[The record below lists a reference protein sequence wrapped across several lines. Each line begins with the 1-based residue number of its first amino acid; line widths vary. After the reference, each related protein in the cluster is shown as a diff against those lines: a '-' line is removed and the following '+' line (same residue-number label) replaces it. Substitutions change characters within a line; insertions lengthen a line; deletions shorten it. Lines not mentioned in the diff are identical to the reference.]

1 MGRKKGSK
9 NKQTSALPSY
19 AGLSTDEKL
28 TALANLIVDR
38 ILDDQRNKEVLLK
51 QIVRQDYVRPS
62 ST

>member
-19 AGLSTDEKL
+19 AALSTNEKL
-28 TALANLIVDR
+28 AALANLMVDR

-51 QIVRQDYVRPS
+51 QIVRQDYVRSS